1 MNAKGAIAA
10 LLSGF
15 VLGMGRLVAEISKDS
30 LSGLLYTY
38 ADVNFL
44 HFAIFLFVVCSMILV
59 VVSLLT
65 PQAPDEQLAGLTF
78 ATAEEAA
85 VSSSDAGWRRK
96 DLWLSVLLALCVGA
110 VWLYFT
116 G

>member
-15 VLGMGRLVAEISKDS
+15 LLGMGRLVAELSKDS

-78 ATAEEAA
+78 ATAQEAA
-85 VSSSDAGWRRK
+85 GNGLDAGWRRK
-96 DLWLSVLLALCVGA
+96 DTWLSVLLVLCVGA